1 MEKEEI
7 WPEWQYRKCTRL
19 FNELRFR
26 EVKIRAPDTEKF
38 KVTAE
43 GGSKDLKIS
52 FRKAKIQS
60 GL

>member
-19 FNELRFR
+19 FNDLRFR
-26 EVKIRAPDTEKF
+26 AVKIRAPDIEKF

-43 GGSKDLKIS
+43 GE
-52 FRKAKIQS
+52 AKFC
-60 GL
+60 